1 VDQLASQWPL
11 LAGFLFIAAA
21 LLKVL
26 QGVYERW
33 LADVIK
39 QRDDAIRQRDAWME
53 AAFTGTDMA
62 GVMTGVVEQ
71 TARKRQP

>member
-1 VDQLASQWPL
+1 MDQLASQWPL

-39 QRDDAIRQRDAWME
+39 QRDAWME
-53 AAFTGTDMA
+53 AALAGTDLA
-62 GVMTGVVEQ
+62 ETMTGVVEQ
-71 TARKRQP
+71 TTRQRRP

>member
-39 QRDDAIRQRDAWME
+39 QRDAWME
-53 AAFTGTDMA
+53 AALAGTDLA
-62 GVMTGVVEQ
+62 ETMTGVVEQ
-71 TARKRQP
+71 TTRQRRP